1 MRYLKP
7 NQHGQVTIPVDLCH
21 QLGITQETHLK
32 ISLTEAGDILLTP
45 ATQAQQKPPIET
57 PHKHF
62 KLTMSH
68 EELEKLINDGR
79 SEVLVPKPRP
89 VREP

>member
-7 NQHGQVTIPVDLCH
+7 NQHGQVTIPADYRH
-21 QLGITQETHLK
+21 QLGITQETRLK
-32 ISLTEAGDILLTP
+32 ISLTETGDILLTP
-45 ATQAQQKPPIET
+45 AASPKKIPVEAL
-57 PHKHF
+57 HKHY

-79 SEVLVPKPRP
+79 SEV
-89 VREP
+89 